1 MIDDLCLRLLAS
13 AQAVGWQA
21 GDEHRFVSRRFRGRE
36 DDAQVLLPSGARGLR
51 LGRYPVLVSAI
62 DLKNSEGMLAQLRS
76 VHNQMVIARSFMRA
90 DEVIDAHIIL
100 VALVP
105 SADAD
110 WAQLVD
116 LVERDEAVCR
126 KIVWV
131 PDLNR
136 LDASYESFVDRTFL
150 AEPWASIDAQ
160 TNAPLDHN
168 GRLVENILRK
178 NGLSETA
185 AASWVALADSGSGD
199 PDALVD
205 QLVAAMEPAK

>member
-1 MIDDLCLRLLAS
+1 MIDELCTRLLAS
-13 AQAVGWQA
+13 AASIGWQA
-21 GDEHRFVSRRFRGRE
+21 GNEHTFVSKRFRGRD
-36 DDAQVLLPSGARGLR
+36 DDAQVLLPAGARGLR

-62 DLKNSEGMLAQLRS
+62 DLKNSEGMLVQLRS

-100 VALVP
+100 VAQVP

-131 PDLNR
+131 PNFNG
-136 LDASYESFVDRTFL
+136 LDASYDSFIDRTFL

-160 TNAPLDHN
+160 TNAPLDQN

-178 NGLSETA
+178 NGLTEA
-185 AASWVALADSGSGD
+185 AAATWVVLADSSSDD

-205 QLVAAMEPAK
+205 QLVAAMGAIK